1 MDIGTAQLP
10 ADGETVCGDAMRVIH
25 RNTQVLFVVV
35 DGLGHGP
42 HAHAAAAAFC
52 EYVETHVEEPLDLM
66 LHGADK
72 AVSSTRGAAA
82 MIARVDKRTATID
95 IAGVG
100 NVAMRAWSKERFQP
114 LPMRGVLGR
123 GIRNV
128 RVFRYGLSVGDL
140 FALYSDGISGSFDID
155 GIKHQGAT
163 TIAQAILAGHRKS
176 HDDATCVVARYL
188 GA

>member
-10 ADGETVCGDAMRVIH
+10 AEGETVCGDAWRVIH
-25 RNTQVLFVVV
+25 RDQRSLFLVV

-42 HAHAAAAAFC
+42 HAAAAAIAFC
-52 EYVETHVEEPLDLM
+52 EYIETHPDEPLDVM
-66 LHGADK
+66 LYGADK
-72 AVSSTRGAAA
+72 AVSTTRGAAA
-82 MIARVDKRTATID
+82 MIARVDKRAATID

-128 RVFRYGLSVGDL
+128 RVFRYAMNPSDL
-140 FALYSDGISGSFDID
+140 FALYSDGISGSFDIEST
-155 GIKHQGAT
+155 KHQGAA
-163 TIAQAILAGHRKS
+163 TIAQSILAGYRKS

>member
-1 MDIGTAQLP
+1 MDVGTAQLP
-10 ADGETVCGDAMRVIH
+10 AEGETVCGDALLVIH
-25 RNTQVLFVVV
+25 RDPHSLFVVV

-42 HAHAAAAAFC
+42 HAATAATAFC
-52 EYVETHVEEPLDLM
+52 DYVGAHADEPLDLM

-82 MIARVDKRTATID
+82 MVARVDKRAAKID

-100 NVAMRAWSKERFQP
+100 NVAMRAWSKEKLQP
-114 LPMRGVLGR
+114 LPVRGVLGR
-123 GIRNV
+123 GIRNI

-140 FALYSDGISGSFDID
+140 FALYSDGISGSFDIE

-163 TIAQAILAGHRKS
+163 FIAQSILAGHRKA

>member
-1 MDIGTAQLP
+1 MDVGTAQLP
-10 ADGETVCGDAMRVIH
+10 AEGETVCGDAMLVIH
-25 RNTQVLFVVV
+25 RGHQSLFVVV

-42 HAHAAAAAFC
+42 HAAAAAIAFC
-52 EYVETHVEEPLDLM
+52 EYVQAHVDEPLDLM

-82 MIARVDKRTATID
+82 MVARVDKRGATID
-95 IAGVG
+95 VAGVG
-100 NVAMRAWSKERFQP
+100 NVALRAWSKERFQP

-123 GIRNV
+123 GVRNV
-128 RVFRYGLSVGDL
+128 RVFRYGLSTGDL

-155 GIKHQGAT
+155 TVKHQSAAA
-163 TIAQAILAGHRKS
+163 IAQSILASHRKA

>member
-1 MDIGTAQLP
+1 MDVGTAQRP
-10 ADGETVCGDAMRVIH
+10 ADGETVCGDAMLVIH
-25 RNTQVLFVVV
+25 CEPRSVLVVV

-42 HAHAAAAAFC
+42 HAAAAATAFC
-52 EYVETHVEEPLDLM
+52 EYVEGHVDEPLDVM

-82 MIARVDKRTATID
+82 MIARVDKRAATID

-100 NVAMRAWSKERFQP
+100 NVAMRAWSKEKLQP

-155 GIKHQGAT
+155 GIRNQGASA
-163 TIAQAILAGHRKS
+163 IARSILDGYRKS

>member
-1 MDIGTAQLP
+1 MEVGIAQLP
-10 ADGETVCGDAMRVIH
+10 AEGETVCGDAKLVIH
-25 RNTQVLFVVV
+25 RGPQWLFVVV

-42 HAHAAAAAFC
+42 HAATAASAFC
-52 EYVETHVEEPLDLM
+52 EYVEAHVDEPLDVM

-82 MIARVDKRTATID
+82 MIARVDKRTATIE

-128 RVFRYGLSVGDL
+128 RVFRYSLSTGDL

-155 GIKHQGAT
+155 GIKHHSPAA
-163 TIAQAILAGHRKS
+163 IAQSILASHRKA
-176 HDDATCVVARYL
+176 HDDATCVVARYV

>member
-10 ADGETVCGDAMRVIH
+10 AEGETVCGDALRIIQ
-25 RNTQVLFVVV
+25 RDQRWLFAVV

-42 HAHAAAAAFC
+42 HAASAATAFC
-52 EYVETHVEEPLDLM
+52 EYVETHPDETLDVM
-66 LHGADK
+66 LHGADR

-82 MIARVDKRTATID
+82 LIARVDKRLNTIE

-128 RVFRYGLSVGDL
+128 RIFRYTVATGDL
-140 FALYSDGISGSFDID
+140 FALYSDGISGNFDID
-155 GIKHQGAT
+155 TVKHQSAAV
-163 TIAQAILAGHRKS
+163 IAKSILAGHRKS
-176 HDDATCVVARYL
+176 HDDATCVVARYV

>member
-10 ADGETVCGDAMRVIH
+10 AEGETVCGDAMLIIQREP
-25 RNTQVLFVVV
+25 RCLFVVV

-42 HAHAAAAAFC
+42 HAATAATAFC
-52 EYVETHVEEPLDLM
+52 EYVETHTDEPLDMM

-82 MIARVDKRTATID
+82 MIARVDKRAASIE

-100 NVAMRAWSKERFQP
+100 NVAMRSWSKERFQP

-128 RVFRYGLSVGDL
+128 RVFRYTLNVGDL

-155 GIKHQGAT
+155 AVKHHGASS
-163 TIAQAILAGHRKS
+163 IAQSILAGYRKT

-188 GA
+188 GS

>member
-1 MDIGTAQLP
+1 MDIGTAQRP
-10 ADGETVCGDAMRVIH
+10 ADGETVCGDAMLVIH
-25 RNTQVLFVVV
+25 RGPCSLLVVV

-42 HAHAAAAAFC
+42 HAAAAAVAFC
-52 EYVETHVEEPLDLM
+52 EYVSSHADEPLDVM

-72 AVSSTRGAAA
+72 AVASTRGAAA
-82 MIARVDKRTATID
+82 MIARVDKRAAAIE

-100 NVAMRAWSKERFQP
+100 NVALRAWSKERFQP

-128 RVFRYGLSVGDL
+128 RVFRYGLNIGDL

-155 GIKHQGAT
+155 AVKHQGAT
-163 TIAQAILAGHRKS
+163 AIAKSILDGYRKS

>member
-1 MDIGTAQLP
+1 MDVGTAQLP
-10 ADGETVCGDAMRVIH
+10 AEGETVCGDAMMVIK
-25 RNTQVLFVVV
+25 RDPRWLFVVV

-42 HAHAAAAAFC
+42 HANTAATAFC
-52 EYVETHVEEPLDLM
+52 EYVETHVDEPLELM

-82 MIARVDKRTATID
+82 MIARVDKRAATIEV
-95 IAGVG
+95 AGVG
-100 NVAMRAWSKERFQP
+100 NVAMRAWSKDRFQP

-128 RVFRYGLSVGDL
+128 RVFRYTIVAGDL

-155 GIKHQGAT
+155 TIKHQDAS
-163 TIAQAILAGHRKS
+163 TIANAILAGHRKA

-188 GA
+188 GV

>member
-1 MDIGTAQLP
+1 LDIGTAQLP
-10 ADGETVCGDAMRVIH
+10 AEGETVCGDAFRVIH
-25 RNTQVLFVVV
+25 RESHSLLLVV

-42 HAHAAAAAFC
+42 HAATAATAFC
-52 EYVETHVEEPLDLM
+52 EYVETHVNETLDLM

-82 MIARVDKRTATID
+82 MIARVDKRAGTID
-95 IAGVG
+95 VAGVG
-100 NVAMRAWSKERFQP
+100 NVALRSWSKEKIQP

-123 GIRNV
+123 GMRNV
-128 RVFRYGLSVGDL
+128 RVFRYNLAVGDI

-155 GIKHQGAT
+155 SVKTQSALV
-163 TIAQAILAGHRKS
+163 IAKSVLAGHRKA

-188 GA
+188 GP

>member
-1 MDIGTAQLP
+1 MDVGTAQRP
-10 ADGETVCGDAMRVIH
+10 ADGETVCGDALLVLH
-25 RNTQVLFVVV
+25 RDTRSLFVVV

-42 HAHAAAAAFC
+42 HAATAATAFC
-52 EYVETHVEEPLDLM
+52 EYVEAHVDEPLDVM

-82 MIARVDKRTATID
+82 MIARVDKRAATIE

-128 RVFRYGLSVGDL
+128 RIFRYGLSVGDL

-155 GIKHQGAT
+155 SVKHQGAT
-163 TIAQAILAGHRKS
+163 AIAKSILAGYRKS
-176 HDDATCVVARYL
+176 HDDATCVVVRYL

>member
-1 MDIGTAQLP
+1 MDVGTAQLP
-10 ADGETVCGDAMRVIH
+10 AEGETVCGDAMLIIH
-25 RNTQVLFVVV
+25 RGHHVLFVVV

-42 HAHAAAAAFC
+42 HAAAAATAFC
-52 EYVETHVEEPLDLM
+52 DYVQTHVDEPLDLM

-82 MIARVDKRTATID
+82 MVARVDKHGATID
-95 IAGVG
+95 VAGVG
-100 NVAMRAWSKERFQP
+100 NVALRAWSKERFQP

-128 RVFRYGLSVGDL
+128 RVFRYGLSHGDL

-155 GIKHQGAT
+155 TVKHQSAT
-163 TIAQAILAGHRKS
+163 AIAQSILASHRKA

>member
-1 MDIGTAQLP
+1 VDIGTAQLP
-10 ADGETVCGDAMRVIH
+10 AEGETVCGDAFRIIQ
-25 RNTQVLFVVV
+25 RDKRYLFVVV

-42 HAHAAAAAFC
+42 HAATAANAFC
-52 EYVETHVEEPLDLM
+52 EYVETHPDEQLDMM
-66 LHGADK
+66 LHGADR

-82 MIARVDKRTATID
+82 MIARVDVRTATID

-128 RVFRYGLSVGDL
+128 RVFRYNVAPGDL
-140 FALYSDGISGSFDID
+140 FSLYSDGISANFDID
-155 GIKHQGAT
+155 TIKHQSAT
-163 TIAQAILAGHRKS
+163 NIAQYILAGHRKS

>member
-10 ADGETVCGDAMRVIH
+10 AEGETVCGDAMRVIH
-25 RNTQVLFVVV
+25 NNSQSLFVVV

-42 HAHAAAAAFC
+42 HAATAATAFC
-52 EYVETHVEEPLDLM
+52 EYVEAHVNEALDLM

-82 MIARVDKRTATID
+82 MIARVDKRASTID
-95 IAGVG
+95 VAGVG
-100 NVAMRAWSKERFQP
+100 NVAMRSWSKEKMQP

-123 GIRNV
+123 GIRNI
-128 RVFRYGLSVGDL
+128 RVFRYGLSVGDI

-155 GIKHQGAT
+155 GIKNQGASI
-163 TIAQAILAGHRKS
+163 IARSILAGHRKS

>member
-1 MDIGTAQLP
+1 
-10 ADGETVCGDAMRVIH
+10 MRVIH
-25 RNTQVLFVVV
+25 RNQQSLFVVV

-42 HAHAAAAAFC
+42 HAATAATAFC
-52 EYVETHVEEPLDLM
+52 EYVEAHVDESLDLM

-155 GIKHQGAT
+155 GVKHQGAA
-163 TIAQAILAGHRKS
+163 TIAQTILAGHRKA

>member
-10 ADGETVCGDAMRVIH
+10 AEGETVCGDAMRIIH
-25 RNTQVLFVVV
+25 RNTQTLFVVV

-42 HAHAAAAAFC
+42 HAAAAATAFC
-52 EYVETHVEEPLDLM
+52 EYVETHVDEALDIM
-66 LHGADK
+66 LQGADR

-82 MIARVDKRTATID
+82 LIARVDKRAATID
-95 IAGVG
+95 VAGVG
-100 NVAMRAWSKERFQP
+100 NVLLRSWSKEKIQP

-128 RVFRYGLSVGDL
+128 RVFRYGLVAGDL
-140 FALYSDGISGSFDID
+140 FTLYSDGISGSFDID
-155 GIKHQGAT
+155 AIKTQSAPI
-163 TIAQAILAGHRKS
+163 IARSILAGYRKS

>member
-1 MDIGTAQLP
+1 ML
-10 ADGETVCGDAMRVIH
+10 VIH
-25 RNTQVLFVVV
+25 RDPCSLFVVV

-42 HAHAAAAAFC
+42 HAAAAATAFC
-52 EYVETHVEEPLDLM
+52 EYVETHADEPLDVM

-82 MIARVDKRTATID
+82 MIARVDKRAAKID
-95 IAGVG
+95 VAGVG
-100 NVAMRAWSKERFQP
+100 NVALRGWAKEKLQP

-128 RVFRYGLSVGDL
+128 RIFRYSLSVGDL

-155 GIKHQGAT
+155 TVKHQGAT
-163 TIAQAILAGHRKS
+163 AIAKSILDGYRKS